1 MHKRRL
7 SLTRPSSTATL
18 TVCAVV
24 LCFDLCRANLTK
36 TVKPEVDKSCRAVKY
51 GEGSEVPDCP
61 PPLIPFA
68 GCDRKAMA
76 PSPAKPFSLQAS
88 PMKPSPFK
96 ERVDT
101 ATEAVVRKNWSS
113 RQAKMGAFFA
123 AKDKKDVPPAG
134 AWQGQQQQEQLP
146 PQDV

>member
-1 MHKRRL
+1 
-7 SLTRPSSTATL
+7 
-18 TVCAVV
+18 
-24 LCFDLCRANLTK
+24 
-36 TVKPEVDKSCRAVKY
+36 
-51 GEGSEVPDCP
+51 
-61 PPLIPFA
+61 
-68 GCDRKAMA
+68 MA
-76 PSPAKPFSLQAS
+76 PSPAKPFSLTAS

-113 RQAKMGAFFA
+113 RQAKMGQFFS
-123 AKDKKDVPPAG
+123 AKDTKDAEP

>member
-1 MHKRRL
+1 M
-7 SLTRPSSTATL
+7 PSSLAHL
-18 TVCAVV
+18 PAPFF
-24 LCFDLCRANLTK
+24 LSFLLRRANLTK
-36 TVKPEVDKSCRAVKY
+36 AVKPEVDKSCRAVKY

-61 PPLIPFA
+61 PPLVPFA

-76 PSPAKPFSLQAS
+76 PSPAKPFSLTAS
-88 PMKPSPFK
+88 PLKPSPFK

-123 AKDKKDVPPAG
+123 APKDTQDVGP
-134 AWQGQQQQEQLP
+134 QQQQAASQHPPLP
-146 PQDV
+146 PTQDV

>member
-1 MHKRRL
+1 
-7 SLTRPSSTATL
+7 
-18 TVCAVV
+18 
-24 LCFDLCRANLTK
+24 
-36 TVKPEVDKSCRAVKY
+36 
-51 GEGSEVPDCP
+51 
-61 PPLIPFA
+61 
-68 GCDRKAMA
+68 MA
-76 PSPAKPFSLQAS
+76 PSPAKPFSLTAS

-113 RQAKMGAFFA
+113 RQAKMGQFFA
-123 AKDKKDVPPAG
+123 AKDTKDAAP